1 MGGLAAAVDRE
12 HEERDCGVEDRS
24 KVELNQ
30 KALKL
35 NRQALELN
43 RQAVAWN
50 PETAEVNWE
59 TVEMKRVRKR
69 KEKGISREG
78 KEVK

>member
-43 RQAVAWN
+43 R
-50 PETAEVNWE
+50 
-59 TVEMKRVRKR
+59 
-69 KEKGISREG
+69 
-78 KEVK
+78 